1 MSVKKVFVELV
12 VVSIMNGLPDEGL
25 AGDGPNLSCKFL
37 ISALDQ
43 NMYTLKLVARK
54 MSEFNSIWPNDH
66 AEPVVNIP
74 ETLAPEFEIPIK
86 FESRNG
92 AVGKIYVP
100 EALSD
105 LLLKIYRGFLS
116 ILHLT
121 VKKKHVYDLKE
132 AGIKGVCRTLYSVN
146 EDLRAERIFVT
157 QTRDMNHC
165 QERIYTDMGLNDSKV
180 ESRLIFCRQKSKS
193 LRGST
198 SYNYVLKQVPRGIM
212 ILEANVN
219 ELIQF
224 SPLSERYGA
233 AQTESRETMVFH
245 LCWVSSSWMKY
256 EFSNEFEW
264 TPLQQTEELLNL
276 LVTHNAVKVRSC
288 SSEVFGIDSAFTSGR
303 YEDLEAFWS
312 MRGLIPPTGMSA
324 SVRFIKEK
332 FQAEDLSVTEAI
344 RTLFA
349 AVHMVT
355 ANPESIKLF
364 ETANST
370 PTQFFLGYGTMI
382 SKYCAESD
390 VCPVEY
396 INDKTPILLL
406 LKANSEARHHLPQI
420 NHKECAHSRHYCCIE
435 AIMALRNIA
444 KKEPRMVQE
453 LALQLYMDKTLDPEL
468 RMLSCIFLFETNP
481 SMALISTLANAVK
494 SEENLQVAS
503 FTYSHMKSLSRSASM
518 IHPSVAAACNVAMKI
533 LSPKL
538 DRLSLRYSKAVYGEA
553 YSSSLMV
560 GAAATAFYINDAAT
574 FLPRSVV
581 AKTKAFFVGAA
592 AVVVEIGMRTDGLQE
607 TLLKTPSISD
617 SADRITKMKHVI
629 KLSQWRSLSNN
640 KPLGPCYVKL
650 FGQEI
655 ASASIDK
662 PMIEWAIEVVPSVQI
677 YDIKALKTVL
687 LSGVSFNYAMPV
699 MFTEVRRITPT
710 SSGVSL
716 ELSFYSAAVV
726 KVKPT
731 LSPRLPEDFP
741 LYRLLKTDLELQT
754 EITPSFA
761 MDTYAV
767 MGTNSPL
774 YHAFIMS
781 IVKFNSNL
789 PSKISVKLDIK
800 EGDFKIDA
808 LPVSSPENFP
818 TGSAES
824 FAVIRNILDPTS
836 GKVTSILPY
845 KIMQSISSH
854 IFQKKY
860 YFFGEVRLVSQQNFL
875 NYIFRN
881 HSTGKCQTQ
890 GSTQRYF
897 PKYRAIG
904 LKACFKV
911 ATENAGFIHDTPINY
926 HFFICL
932 VEGEKVERLEM
943 EVKVGAKAAEKI
955 LKQINWKDKTV
966 TVLSNSSSS
975 SSAKHSSK
983 FSSSSSSSASH
994 RSNSGSSSINS
1005 CSSSRRN
1012 RLSSSRSFSN
1022 SSRSSSASSL
1032 ASLFSDSC
1040 QTLGVTMTEG
1050 LSWSPHTASVVG
1062 KTQQRLYYLRKLK
1075 TAKISRQLIVNFY
1088 NCAISRVLTSGFL
1101 VWFHSCTKAD
1111 QQRLQ
1116 WVGKTAG
1123 KIIGTTLPEMS
1134 SLYTI
1139 RCLKRVHNI
1148 LHDQHHPTHHLFH
1161 LLPLGRRYRYIK
1173 AKTTRLR
1180 NSLYPQAVRLLNSP
1194 SQ

>member
-1 MSVKKVFVELV
+1 HKLKFFIPFFHFQAGQHSRFGEFTAK
-12 VVSIMNGLPDEGL
+12 VSIMNGLPDEGL

-264 TPLQQTEELLNL
+264 TPLQQVKVKDLQFQTEELLNL

-312 MRGLIPPTGMSA
+312 MRAWSIPHTQLWILEVIPPTGMSA

-364 ETANST
+364 EVSNST

-406 LKANSEARHHLPQI
+406 LKANSEASLRGSFG
-420 NHKECAHSRHYCCIE
+420 KS
-435 AIMALRNIA
+435 IMALRNIA

-875 NYIFRN
+875 NCNIIFTVINNR
-881 HSTGKCQTQ
+881 KCQTQ

-911 ATENAGFIHDTPINY
+911 ATENAGFIHDTALYRIIGSQNASFSIKPI
-926 HFFICL
+926 
-932 VEGEKVERLEM
+932 EGEKVERLEM

-1032 ASLFSDSC
+1032 ASLFSAESSSSRDS
-1040 QTLGVTMTEG
+1040 
-1050 LSWSPHTASVVG
+1050 A
-1062 KTQQRLYYLRKLK
+1062 QR
-1075 TAKISRQLIVNFY
+1075 
-1088 NCAISRVLTSGFL
+1088 TSTHR
-1101 VWFHSCTKAD
+1101 HS
-1111 QQRLQ
+1111 
-1116 WVGKTAG
+1116 
-1123 KIIGTTLPEMS
+1123 
-1134 SLYTI
+1134 
-1139 RCLKRVHNI
+1139 H
-1148 LHDQHHPTHHLFH
+1148 
-1161 LLPLGRRYRYIK
+1161 
-1173 AKTTRLR
+1173 
-1180 NSLYPQAVRLLNSP
+1180 
-1194 SQ
+1194 

>member
-1 MSVKKVFVELV
+1 FFIFKLDNILDLV
-12 VVSIMNGLPDEGL
+12 SSQLVSIMNGLPDEGL

-264 TPLQQTEELLNL
+264 TPLQQ
-276 LVTHNAVKVRSC
+276 VKVKDLQFQVLLDHAPLKYLELIQLLRLDRTILKMCLLLTFLSC
-288 SSEVFGIDSAFTSGR
+288 FLRLWILEV
-303 YEDLEAFWS
+303 
-312 MRGLIPPTGMSA
+312 IPPTGMSA

-364 ETANST
+364 EKTANST

-382 SKYCAESD
+382 SKYCAETKPQFSF
-390 VCPVEY
+390 Y
-396 INDKTPILLL
+396 LKPIQKRL
-406 LKANSEARHHLPQI
+406 SEAVSKGETEDIILYVKVLGNAGHPSSLKSITKNVPIHGTT
-420 NHKECAHSRHYCCIE
+420 A
-435 AIMALRNIA
+435 
-444 KKEPRMVQE
+444 KEPRMVQE

-845 KIMQSISSH
+845 KIMQSIS
-854 IFQKKY
+854 I
-860 YFFGEVRLVSQQNFL
+860 RLVSQQNFL
-875 NYIFRN
+875 NCNIIF
-881 HSTGKCQTQ
+881 
-890 GSTQRYF
+890 
-897 PKYRAIG
+897 
-904 LKACFKV
+904 
-911 ATENAGFIHDTPINY
+911 TENVKHKPVSRLPLKMLVSSTTLNAA
-926 HFFICL
+926 ICFRI
-932 VEGEKVERLEM
+932 VERLEM

-1032 ASLFSDSC
+1032 ASLFSWLLLML
-1040 QTLGVTMTEG
+1040 QTYFHCSTDNDKYIYEEFNLKYKLAVPPKEYAIVFDATTTEICELFKNTVLDENISF
-1050 LSWSPHTASVVG
+1050 LSLSDNTVG
-1062 KTQQRLYYLRKLK
+1062 KCFNYALK
-1075 TAKISRQLIVNFY
+1075 NNK
-1088 NCAISRVLTSGFL
+1088 
-1101 VWFHSCTKAD
+1101 
-1111 QQRLQ
+1111 
-1116 WVGKTAG
+1116 
-1123 KIIGTTLPEMS
+1123 
-1134 SLYTI
+1134 
-1139 RCLKRVHNI
+1139 I
-1148 LHDQHHPTHHLFH
+1148 LHALFQNC
-1161 LLPLGRRYRYIK
+1161 PEKMFGPYI
-1173 AKTTRLR
+1173 R
-1180 NSLYPQAVRLLNSP
+1180 NY
-1194 SQ
+1194 

>member
-1 MSVKKVFVELV
+1 YPHCNDSVALSLV
-12 VVSIMNGLPDEGL
+12 VGKRETKVSIMNGLPDEGL

-233 AQTESRETMVFH
+233 AQTESRCVII
-245 LCWVSSSWMKY
+245 KD
-256 EFSNEFEW
+256 
-264 TPLQQTEELLNL
+264 LQFQTEELLNL
-276 LVTHNAVKVRSC
+276 LVTHNYLELIQLLRLDRTILKMCLLLTFLSC
-288 SSEVFGIDSAFTSGR
+288 FLRLWILEV
-303 YEDLEAFWS
+303 
-312 MRGLIPPTGMSA
+312 IPPTGMSA

-364 ETANST
+364 EKTANST

-406 LKANSEARHHLPQI
+406 LKANSEASLRGFG
-420 NHKECAHSRHYCCIE
+420 KS
-435 AIMALRNIA
+435 IMALRNIA

-629 KLSQWRSLSNN
+629 KALSLKSLSNN

-875 NYIFRN
+875 NCNIIFTVIN
-881 HSTGKCQTQ
+881 NS
-890 GSTQRYF
+890 STQRYF

-911 ATENAGFIHDTPINY
+911 ATENAGFIHDTALYRIIGSQNASFSIKPI
-926 HFFICL
+926 
-932 VEGEKVERLEM
+932 EGEKVERLEM

-966 TVLSNSSSS
+966 TVLSKLDKILASNMNRT
-975 SSAKHSSK
+975 
-983 FSSSSSSSASH
+983 FSASH

-1032 ASLFSDSC
+1032 ASLFSAESSSSRDSAR
-1040 QTLGVTMTEG
+1040 QRTSTHRHINSDRFRKAHKNQVF
-1050 LSWSPHTASVVG
+1050 PF
-1062 KTQQRLYYLRKLK
+1062 KT
-1075 TAKISRQLIVNFY
+1075 
-1088 NCAISRVLTSGFL
+1088 
-1101 VWFHSCTKAD
+1101 
-1111 QQRLQ
+1111 
-1116 WVGKTAG
+1116 
-1123 KIIGTTLPEMS
+1123 
-1134 SLYTI
+1134 
-1139 RCLKRVHNI
+1139 
-1148 LHDQHHPTHHLFH
+1148 
-1161 LLPLGRRYRYIK
+1161 
-1173 AKTTRLR
+1173 
-1180 NSLYPQAVRLLNSP
+1180 
-1194 SQ
+1194 

>member
-12 VVSIMNGLPDEGL
+12 VVTFLLMNVCRIHHTPMVSIMNGLPDEGL

-233 AQTESRETMVFH
+233 AQTESRCVII
-245 LCWVSSSWMKY
+245 KD
-256 EFSNEFEW
+256 
-264 TPLQQTEELLNL
+264 LQFQTEELLNL
-276 LVTHNAVKVRSC
+276 LVTHNAVKRTILKMCLLLTFLSC
-288 SSEVFGIDSAFTSGR
+288 FLRLWILEV
-303 YEDLEAFWS
+303 
-312 MRGLIPPTGMSA
+312 IPPTGMSA

-364 ETANST
+364 EKTANST

-406 LKANSEARHHLPQI
+406 LKANSEASLRGFG
-420 NHKECAHSRHYCCIE
+420 KS
-435 AIMALRNIA
+435 IMALRNIA

-629 KLSQWRSLSNN
+629 KALSLKSLSNN

-875 NYIFRN
+875 NCNIIFTVIN
-881 HSTGKCQTQ
+881 NS
-890 GSTQRYF
+890 STQRYF

-911 ATENAGFIHDTPINY
+911 ATENAGFIHDTALYRIIGSQNASFSIKPI
-926 HFFICL
+926 
-932 VEGEKVERLEM
+932 EGEKVERLEM

-966 TVLSNSSSS
+966 TVLSKLDKILASNMNRT
-975 SSAKHSSK
+975 
-983 FSSSSSSSASH
+983 FSASH

-1032 ASLFSDSC
+1032 ASLFSAESSSSRDS
-1040 QTLGVTMTEG
+1040 
-1050 LSWSPHTASVVG
+1050 
-1062 KTQQRLYYLRKLK
+1062 K
-1075 TAKISRQLIVNFY
+1075 
-1088 NCAISRVLTSGFL
+1088 CAITQKLDLVIFEIARDKKFKLIHSIDFSPRPTSAEHVTIFTGSR
-1101 VWFHSCTKAD
+1101 
-1111 QQRLQ
+1111 
-1116 WVGKTAG
+1116 
-1123 KIIGTTLPEMS
+1123 E
-1134 SLYTI
+1134 
-1139 RCLKRVHNI
+1139 N
-1148 LHDQHHPTHHLFH
+1148 
-1161 LLPLGRRYRYIK
+1161 RRI
-1173 AKTTRLR
+1173 
-1180 NSLYPQAVRLLNSP
+1180 NLLNL
-1194 SQ
+1194 QQQKV

>member
-12 VVSIMNGLPDEGL
+12 VVTFLLMNVCRIHHTPMAEVSIMNGLPDEGL

-264 TPLQQTEELLNL
+264 TPLQQVKVKDLQFQTEELLNL
-276 LVTHNAVKVRSC
+276 LVTHNARTILKMCLLLTFLSC
-288 SSEVFGIDSAFTSGR
+288 FLRLWILEV
-303 YEDLEAFWS
+303 
-312 MRGLIPPTGMSA
+312 IPPTGMSA

-364 ETANST
+364 EVSNST

-396 INDKTPILLL
+396 INELINDKTPILLL
-406 LKANSEARHHLPQI
+406 LKANSEASLRGFG
-420 NHKECAHSRHYCCIE
+420 KS
-435 AIMALRNIA
+435 IMALRNIA

-629 KLSQWRSLSNN
+629 KALSLKSLSNN

-860 YFFGEVRLVSQQNFL
+860 YFFGELSIIVFFS
-875 NYIFRN
+875 
-881 HSTGKCQTQ
+881 C
-890 GSTQRYF
+890 STQRYF

-911 ATENAGFIHDTPINY
+911 ATENAGFIHDTALYRIIGSQNASFSIKPI
-926 HFFICL
+926 
-932 VEGEKVERLEM
+932 EGEKVERLEM

-1032 ASLFSDSC
+1032 ASLFSAESSSSRDS
-1040 QTLGVTMTEG
+1040 
-1050 LSWSPHTASVVG
+1050 A
-1062 KTQQRLYYLRKLK
+1062 R
-1075 TAKISRQLIVNFY
+1075 
-1088 NCAISRVLTSGFL
+1088 
-1101 VWFHSCTKAD
+1101 
-1111 QQRLQ
+1111 
-1116 WVGKTAG
+1116 
-1123 KIIGTTLPEMS
+1123 
-1134 SLYTI
+1134 
-1139 RCLKRVHNI
+1139 
-1148 LHDQHHPTHHLFH
+1148 
-1161 LLPLGRRYRYIK
+1161 
-1173 AKTTRLR
+1173 RLR
-1180 NSLYPQAVRLLNSP
+1180 VEM
-1194 SQ
+1194 

>member
-1 MSVKKVFVELV
+1 TKTLSVMVKDSK
-12 VVSIMNGLPDEGL
+12 VSIMNGLPDEGL

-165 QERIYTDMGLNDSKV
+165 QERIYTDMASNSFYYKYTTY
-180 ESRLIFCRQKSKS
+180 

-264 TPLQQTEELLNL
+264 TPLQQVKVKDLQFQTEELLNL

-364 ETANST
+364 EVSNST

-406 LKANSEARHHLPQI
+406 LKANSEASLRGSFG
-420 NHKECAHSRHYCCIE
+420 KS
-435 AIMALRNIA
+435 IMALRNIA

-662 PMIEWAIEVVPSVQI
+662 PMIEWAIEI

-875 NYIFRN
+875 NCNIIFTVIN
-881 HSTGKCQTQ
+881 NSFFFL
-890 GSTQRYF
+890 YF

-911 ATENAGFIHDTPINY
+911 ATENAGFIHDTALYRIIGSQNASFSIKPI
-926 HFFICL
+926 
-932 VEGEKVERLEM
+932 EGEKVERLEM

-1032 ASLFSDSC
+1032 ASLFSAYLSGTCDNFYRIQREPENKPVELTTTGVLYSKP
-1040 QTLGVTMTEG
+1040 LFFAGVTFQKEPMIGKNHEVETSTFLTIIIQFNTLLYIEKKEQTI
-1050 LSWSPHTASVVG
+1050 LQAQAFVSP
-1062 KTQQRLYYLRKLK
+1062 
-1075 TAKISRQLIVNFY
+1075 
-1088 NCAISRVLTSGFL
+1088 
-1101 VWFHSCTKAD
+1101 
-1111 QQRLQ
+1111 
-1116 WVGKTAG
+1116 
-1123 KIIGTTLPEMS
+1123 
-1134 SLYTI
+1134 
-1139 RCLKRVHNI
+1139 
-1148 LHDQHHPTHHLFH
+1148 
-1161 LLPLGRRYRYIK
+1161 IK
-1173 AKTTRLR
+1173 V
-1180 NSLYPQAVRLLNSP
+1180 P
-1194 SQ
+1194 

>member
-1 MSVKKVFVELV
+1 FFIFKLDNILDLV
-12 VVSIMNGLPDEGL
+12 SSQLVSIMNGLPDEGL

-264 TPLQQTEELLNL
+264 TPLQQ
-276 LVTHNAVKVRSC
+276 VKVKDLQLDHAPLKYLELIQLLRLDRTILKMCLLLTFLSC
-288 SSEVFGIDSAFTSGR
+288 FLRLWILEV
-303 YEDLEAFWS
+303 
-312 MRGLIPPTGMSA
+312 IPPTGMSA

-364 ETANST
+364 EKTANST

-396 INDKTPILLL
+396 INPIQKRL
-406 LKANSEARHHLPQI
+406 SEAVSKGETEDIILYVKVLGNAGHPSSLKSITKNVPIHGTT
-420 NHKECAHSRHYCCIE
+420 A
-435 AIMALRNIA
+435 
-444 KKEPRMVQE
+444 KEPRMVQE

-836 GKVTSILPY
+836 GK
-845 KIMQSISSH
+845 
-854 IFQKKY
+854 
-860 YFFGEVRLVSQQNFL
+860 FFFPAID
-875 NYIFRN
+875 IFRN

-911 ATENAGFIHDTPINY
+911 ATENAGFIHDTALYRIIGSQNASFSIKPSKK
-926 HFFICL
+926 CS
-932 VEGEKVERLEM
+932 EKVERLEM

-1032 ASLFSDSC
+1032 ASLFSWLLLML
-1040 QTLGVTMTEG
+1040 QTYFHCSTDNDKYIYEEFNLKYKLAVPPKEYAIVFDATTTEICELFKNTVLDENISF
-1050 LSWSPHTASVVG
+1050 LSLSDNTVG
-1062 KTQQRLYYLRKLK
+1062 KCFNYALK
-1075 TAKISRQLIVNFY
+1075 NNK
-1088 NCAISRVLTSGFL
+1088 
-1101 VWFHSCTKAD
+1101 
-1111 QQRLQ
+1111 
-1116 WVGKTAG
+1116 
-1123 KIIGTTLPEMS
+1123 
-1134 SLYTI
+1134 
-1139 RCLKRVHNI
+1139 I
-1148 LHDQHHPTHHLFH
+1148 LHALFQNC
-1161 LLPLGRRYRYIK
+1161 PEKMFGPYI
-1173 AKTTRLR
+1173 R
-1180 NSLYPQAVRLLNSP
+1180 NY
-1194 SQ
+1194 

>member
-1 MSVKKVFVELV
+1 FFIFKLDNILDLV
-12 VVSIMNGLPDEGL
+12 SSQLVSIMNGLPDEGL

-264 TPLQQTEELLNL
+264 TPLQQ
-276 LVTHNAVKVRSC
+276 VKVKDLQLDHAPLKYLELIQLLRLDAMKTSKLWIL
-288 SSEVFGIDSAFTSGR
+288 EV
-303 YEDLEAFWS
+303 
-312 MRGLIPPTGMSA
+312 IPPTGMSA

-364 ETANST
+364 EKTANST

-396 INDKTPILLL
+396 INPIQKRL
-406 LKANSEARHHLPQI
+406 SEAVSKGETEDIILYVKVLGNAGHPSSLKSITKNVPIHGTT
-420 NHKECAHSRHYCCIE
+420 A
-435 AIMALRNIA
+435 
-444 KKEPRMVQE
+444 KEPRMVQE

-860 YFFGEVRLVSQQNFL
+860 YFFVINNKIIRQENVKHKPVSRLPLKINAA
-875 NYIFRN
+875 IF
-881 HSTGKCQTQ
+881 
-890 GSTQRYF
+890 
-897 PKYRAIG
+897 
-904 LKACFKV
+904 
-911 ATENAGFIHDTPINY
+911 
-926 HFFICL
+926 
-932 VEGEKVERLEM
+932 EGEKVERLEM

-1032 ASLFSDSC
+1032 ASLFSWLLLML
-1040 QTLGVTMTEG
+1040 QTYFHCSTDNDKYIYEEFNLKYKLAVPPKEYAIVFDATTTEICELFKNTVLDENISF
-1050 LSWSPHTASVVG
+1050 LSLSDNTVG
-1062 KTQQRLYYLRKLK
+1062 KCFNYALK
-1075 TAKISRQLIVNFY
+1075 NNK
-1088 NCAISRVLTSGFL
+1088 
-1101 VWFHSCTKAD
+1101 
-1111 QQRLQ
+1111 
-1116 WVGKTAG
+1116 
-1123 KIIGTTLPEMS
+1123 
-1134 SLYTI
+1134 
-1139 RCLKRVHNI
+1139 I
-1148 LHDQHHPTHHLFH
+1148 LHALFQNC
-1161 LLPLGRRYRYIK
+1161 PEKMFGPYI
-1173 AKTTRLR
+1173 R
-1180 NSLYPQAVRLLNSP
+1180 NY
-1194 SQ
+1194 

>member
-1 MSVKKVFVELV
+1 SLQVIIILWLTLDF
-12 VVSIMNGLPDEGL
+12 S
-25 AGDGPNLSCKFL
+25 DGKTNVYNCKFL

-165 QERIYTDMGLNDSKV
+165 QERIYTDMGL
-180 ESRLIFCRQKSKS
+180 KSKS

-264 TPLQQTEELLNL
+264 TPLQQVKVKDLQFQTEELLNL

-364 ETANST
+364 EVSNST

-406 LKANSEARHHLPQI
+406 LKANSEASLRGSFG
-420 NHKECAHSRHYCCIE
+420 KS
-435 AIMALRNIA
+435 IMALRNIA

-818 TGSAES
+818 TGS

-911 ATENAGFIHDTPINY
+911 ATENAGFIHDTALYRIIGSQNASFSIKPI
-926 HFFICL
+926 
-932 VEGEKVERLEM
+932 EGEKVERLEM

-1032 ASLFSDSC
+1032 ASLFSAESSSSRDSAR
-1040 QTLGVTMTEG
+1040 QRTSTHRHINSDRFRKAHKNQVF
-1050 LSWSPHTASVVG
+1050 PF
-1062 KTQQRLYYLRKLK
+1062 KT
-1075 TAKISRQLIVNFY
+1075 
-1088 NCAISRVLTSGFL
+1088 
-1101 VWFHSCTKAD
+1101 
-1111 QQRLQ
+1111 
-1116 WVGKTAG
+1116 
-1123 KIIGTTLPEMS
+1123 
-1134 SLYTI
+1134 
-1139 RCLKRVHNI
+1139 
-1148 LHDQHHPTHHLFH
+1148 
-1161 LLPLGRRYRYIK
+1161 
-1173 AKTTRLR
+1173 
-1180 NSLYPQAVRLLNSP
+1180 
-1194 SQ
+1194 